1 MVAVEVSVATRAG
14 DADTICAVSTP
25 PGEGGISIIR
35 ISGPEAHP
43 ILEKIFRPRGKK
55 PRRKAHGKLILGH
68 VVDPADAG
76 EVDEVLAVLMTAPAT
91 YTREDVAEI
100 HSHGGF
106 AAQKSILDLV
116 MRQGGRLAEPGE
128 FTRRAFLNGRI
139 DLVQAESVLDVIR
152 SETDDELRYAL
163 TCLKGGLSRRMDL
176 FRENLKQ
183 ALVAVEATIDFPDE
197 DLHVDLTRPF
207 ASLRKTKRE
216 IDGLV
221 SSYYEG
227 KGLRQGFEVL
237 IVGRTNVGKSSL
249 LNALVLGE
257 RAIVTALPG
266 TTRDLIEETLYLKG
280 AKLRLVDSAGIR
292 TPENVVEEEGIR
304 RVLDR
309 AADADLILWVLDGSL
324 PYSDDDERIF
334 NKINQYNKIV
344 VINKCDL
351 KQSLSDNTL
360 TSKGILQPIRISAKD
375 GTGLDD
381 LRSSVIS
388 ALAGNGRKNSLLI
401 TTLRHRDVLMKVSS
415 NIAAAMK
422 GFETGTSPEI
432 LAFELHEALHHLG
445 EITGETCP
453 EEILDEI
460 FSQFCIGK

>member
-68 VVDPADAG
+68 ILDPADAR

-106 AAQKSILDLV
+106 AAQKAVMDLV
-116 MRQGGRLAEPGE
+116 MRQGARLAEPGE

-139 DLVQAESVLDVIR
+139 DLVQAESVLDLIR
-152 SETDDELRYAL
+152 SETDEELRYAL
-163 TCLKGGLSRRMDL
+163 TCLKGGLSAKMGL
-176 FRENLKQ
+176 FRETLKQ

-197 DLHVDLTRPF
+197 DLRIDLSGPF
-207 ASLRKTKRE
+207 ASLRKAKKG

-227 KGLRQGFEVL
+227 KGLKQGFEVL
-237 IVGRTNVGKSSL
+237 ILGRTNVGKSSL
-249 LNALVLGE
+249 LNALALRE

-280 AKLRLVDSAGIR
+280 AKVRLIDTAGIR

-304 RVLDR
+304 RVRDK
-309 AADADLILWVLDGSL
+309 AAEADLIIWVLDGSA
-324 PYSDDDERIF
+324 PYSDDDQRVLEDIRP
-334 NKINQYNKIV
+334 YNKIV
-344 VINKCDL
+344 VANKCDL
-351 KQSLSDNTL
+351 TQHLEYKLLVSQGISDIL
-360 TSKGILQPIRISAKD
+360 HISAQKGI
-375 GTGLDD
+375 GLDH
-381 LRSSVIS
+381 LRSSLFS
-388 ALAGNGRKNSLLI
+388 ALAGKERKNSLLI
-401 TTLRHRDVLMKVSS
+401 TTLRHRDILMKVSA
-415 NIAAAMK
+415 NITAAIDGLEA
-422 GFETGTSPEI
+422 GAPPEI
-432 LAFELHEALHHLG
+432 LAFELQEALHHLG

-453 EEILDEI
+453 EEILDTI

>member
-1 MVAVEVSVATRAG
+1 MATRAG

-35 ISGPEAHP
+35 ISGPDAHL
-43 ILEKIFRPRGKK
+43 ILEKIFRPRGKT
-55 PRRKAHGKLILGH
+55 RRKQTYSKLRLGH
-68 VVDPADAG
+68 IVDPRDAR
-76 EVDEVLAVLMTAPAT
+76 EVDEVLAVLMAAPAT
-91 YTREDVAEI
+91 YTREDIAEI

-106 AAQKSILDLV
+106 AAQKAIMDVV
-116 MRQGGRLAEPGE
+116 MGQGARLAEPGE

-139 DLVQAESVLDVIR
+139 DLVQAESVLDLIR
-152 SETDDELRYAL
+152 SETDEELGYAL
-163 TCLKGGLSRRMDL
+163 ACLKGGLSGRMHL
-176 FRENLKQ
+176 FRETLKQ
-183 ALVAVEATIDFPDE
+183 ALAAMEATIDFPDE
-197 DLHVDLTRPF
+197 DLDVNLPGTF
-207 ASLRKTKRE
+207 SSLRKTREE

-227 KGLRQGFEVL
+227 RGLKQGFEVL
-237 IVGRTNVGKSSL
+237 ILGRTNVGKSSL
-249 LNALVLGE
+249 LNALALRE

-280 AKLRLVDSAGIR
+280 AKVRLIDTAGIR

-304 RVLDR
+304 RVRDK
-309 AADADLILWVLDGSL
+309 AAEADLIVWVLDGSL
-324 PYSDDDERIF
+324 PYSDDDEHVLNDIS
-334 NKINQYNKIV
+334 QYNKIV
-344 VINKCDL
+344 VVNKCDL
-351 KQSLSDNTL
+351 TQSLDVNILLSQ
-360 TSKGILQPIRISAKD
+360 GIVDIIHISAKE

-381 LRSSVIS
+381 LRSSLFS
-388 ALAGNGRKNSLLI
+388 ALAGNGRKDSLLI
-401 TTLRHRDVLMKVSS
+401 TTLRHRDILMKVSS
-415 NIAAAMK
+415 NIAAAIE
-422 GFETGTSPEI
+422 GFEAEAPPEI

>member
-1 MVAVEVSVATRAG
+1 
-14 DADTICAVSTP
+14 
-25 PGEGGISIIR
+25 
-35 ISGPEAHP
+35 
-43 ILEKIFRPRGKK
+43 
-55 PRRKAHGKLILGH
+55 
-68 VVDPADAG
+68 
-76 EVDEVLAVLMTAPAT
+76 
-91 YTREDVAEI
+91 
-100 HSHGGF
+100 
-106 AAQKSILDLV
+106 
-116 MRQGGRLAEPGE
+116 
-128 FTRRAFLNGRI
+128 
-139 DLVQAESVLDVIR
+139 
-152 SETDDELRYAL
+152 
-163 TCLKGGLSRRMDL
+163 MDL

-207 ASLRKTKRE
+207 TSLRKTKKE

-227 KGLRQGFEVL
+227 RGLKQGFEVL

-249 LNALVLGE
+249 LNALVLSE

-280 AKLRLVDSAGIR
+280 AKIRLVDTAGIR

-309 AADADLILWVLDGSL
+309 AAEADLILWVLDGSL

-334 NKINQYNKIV
+334 NEINQYNKLVI
-344 VINKCDL
+344 INKCDL
-351 KQSLSDNTL
+351 IQCLSDKTMHL
-360 TSKGILQPIRISAKD
+360 KGISQTIRISAKD

-381 LRSSVIS
+381 LRSSLIS
-388 ALAGNGRKNSLLI
+388 ALSGNGRKNSLLI
-401 TTLRHRDVLMKVSS
+401 TTLRHRDILMKVSS
-415 NIAAAMK
+415 NIAAAIE
-422 GFETGTSPEI
+422 GFEVEASPEI
-432 LAFELHEALHHLG
+432 LASELHEALHHLG

-453 EEILDEI
+453 EDILDEI